1 MSGFGADEIR
11 IGEVLYRCEAHLV
24 AACELFGMGRKPDAL
39 LQSARPIT
47 DVLPSL
53 ETEMRSAEDGMR
65 AFFAATAQVGAG
77 IRRNVRA
84 RPLRGAMKDVEKARG
99 ELLGSLIGDV
109 AATPEFRAS
118 VAVALLTG
126 TAERYRAA
134 VTDERLDD
142 YQACYA
148 IGMLAVDLMRDANL
162 DRVERM
168 GPLLRSLHASLPEI
182 DPPSKLTRHEDFSS
196 LVEEIAE
203 VAVAEAGAVR
213 FTWTIADSLGRID
226 RVVGDVVA
234 TYERG
239 HGPLAARLAASVF
252 VRLYDPIRHELS
264 SASPDETARL
274 TTLLGFELRTA
285 INRAAPATEVR
296 SIAEQA
302 QATLRDLARV

>member
-1 MSGFGADEIR
+1 MTGFGAHQIR
-11 IGEVLYRCEAHLV
+11 VGEVLFRSEAHLV
-24 AACELFGMGRKPDAL
+24 AASELFGMGRKPDAL

-77 IRRNVRA
+77 IRRNVRP
-84 RPLRGAMKDVEKARG
+84 RVLRRAMKDVEKARD

-109 AATPEFRAS
+109 AATPEFKAS

-126 TAERYRAA
+126 TADRYRAA

-142 YQACYA
+142 YQASFA
-148 IGMLAVDLMRDANL
+148 IGMLAVDLMRAANL
-162 DRVERM
+162 DRIERM
-168 GPLLRSLHASLPEI
+168 SPLLRSLHASLPAI
-182 DPPSKLTRHEDFSS
+182 DPPPKLTRHEDFSS

-213 FTWTIADSLGRID
+213 FTWTMADSLGRID
-226 RVVGDVVA
+226 RVVDDVVA

-264 SASPDETARL
+264 SASPDEAARL
-274 TTLLGFELRTA
+274 TTLLGFDLRTA
-285 INRAAPATEVR
+285 INRAAPAPEVR

-302 QATLRDLARV
+302 QATLRGLARV